1 MSASEREMIRALAR
15 RRQRLSLLRTPT
27 AVLALFL
34 ATCAD
39 GVKAFCRWLV
49 HHRRVGLYP
58 LLCLV
63 AAVTIGKAVDGPHSA
78 TLHETT
84 LNVEFL
90 VWWFGLGVLSSIGL
104 GTGLH
109 SGVLFLFP
117 HILKVCR
124 SAEACG
130 HAGFDARGNSW
141 FNMNGDDLFDCGV
154 STAAMGGIGGVRD
167 RSSVVRSI
175 ATPSWLDVW
184 IASLPAAIVWGA
196 GTAAGEIPPYWI
208 SYLAAVAGKEN
219 EELLELE
226 AEETKAMNAY
236 QKKVHDW
243 KIFMLEFMKT
253 HGFWGLVAMSAWPNA
268 AFDLCGICCGT
279 FLMPFWHFLGATT
292 IGKALIK
299 APSQAAAFTTLFAT
313 SSRRKLVNLMS
324 APFPEKWNV
333 GAFLDAGVTNA
344 LRKMEPGGKA
354 AGRKVSG
361 TPAAAKRGTGF
372 GSAVFFSGAPLSV
385 AWGWLIT
392 LVVVYFAGSCIEQT
406 ARMKQADLD
415 KKEVARVHGGR
426 RSNRRSFGTPS
437 KKYRSYVD

>member
-1 MSASEREMIRALAR
+1 MPVERQMSASEREMIRALAR

-27 AVLALFL
+27 AVLALFF

-39 GVKAFCRWLV
+39 GVKAFWRWLV

-58 LLCLV
+58 LLCVV
-63 AAVTIGKAVDGPHSA
+63 AAVTIGRAVDGPHSA
-78 TLHETT
+78 TLRETT
-84 LNVEFL
+84 LDVEFL

-141 FNMNGDDLFDCGV
+141 FNMNGEDLFDCGGV
-154 STAAMGGIGGVRD
+154 TGGGGGVD
-167 RSSVVRSI
+167 GSI
-175 ATPSWLDVW
+175 ATESTWLHAW

-243 KIFMLEFMKT
+243 KIFMLDFMKR

-299 APSQAAAFTTLFAT
+299 APAQTAVFTTLFAT
-313 SSRRKLVNLMS
+313 SSRSKLVKMVS

-333 GAFLDAGVTNA
+333 GDFLDAGVADA
-344 LRKMEPGGKA
+344 LRKMEKGGKA
-354 AGRKVSG
+354 SSGRKGSFSTNSG
-361 TPAAAKRGTGF
+361 SQQNAITG
-372 GSAVFFSGAPLSV
+372 VPLSV
-385 AWGWLIT
+385 VWGWFIT
-392 LVVVYFAGSCIEQT
+392 LVVVYFFGSCVEQT
-406 ARMKQADLD
+406 ARAKQADLD

-426 RSNRRSFGTPS
+426 RSARRSFGTPS
-437 KKYRSYVD
+437 KKYRSYVE

>member
-1 MSASEREMIRALAR
+1 MSAAEREMIRALAR
-15 RRQRLSLLRTPT
+15 RRQRLSLLRKPT

-39 GVKAFCRWLV
+39 GVKAFWRWLV

-58 LLCLV
+58 LLCLT
-63 AAVTIGKAVDGPHSA
+63 AAVTIGNTMDGPHS
-78 TLHETT
+78 TT
-84 LNVEFL
+84 LRELTLDLEFV

-130 HAGFDARGNSW
+130 QAGFDARGNSW
-141 FNMNGDDLFDCGV
+141 FNMSGEELFDCGV
-154 STAAMGGIGGVRD
+154 STTVGD
-167 RSSVVRSI
+167 RSNAI
-175 ATPSWLDVW
+175 PTFLEVW
-184 IASLPAAIVWGA
+184 TASLPAAIVWGA

-243 KIFMLEFMKT
+243 KIFMLEFMKK

-292 IGKALIK
+292 LGKALIK
-299 APSQAAAFTTLFAT
+299 APSQAAVFTTLFAT
-313 SSRRKLVNLMS
+313 SSRTKLVRLVS

-333 GAFLDAGVTNA
+333 GAFLDAGVADA
-344 LRKMEPGGKA
+344 LREMEKGGRSPARRRGSRSGTSAAASA
-354 AGRKVSG
+354 AGV
-361 TPAAAKRGTGF
+361 
-372 GSAVFFSGAPLSV
+372 PLSV
-385 AWGWLIT
+385 VWGWLIT
-392 LVVVYFAGSCIEQT
+392 AVVVYFAGSCVEQT
-406 ARMKQADLD
+406 ARAKQADLD

-426 RSNRRSFGTPS
+426 RSARRSFGTPS
-437 KKYRSYVD
+437 KKYQSYVD

>member
-141 FNMNGDDLFDCGV
+141 FNMSGEDLFDCGA
-154 STAAMGGIGGVRD
+154 SGVVGD
-167 RSSVVRSI
+167 RSI
-175 ATPSWLDVW
+175 ATPTFWDAW
-184 IASLPAAIVWGA
+184 TASMPAAIVWGA
-196 GTAAGEIPPYWI
+196 GTAVGEIPPYWI

-243 KIFMLEFMKT
+243 KIFMLEFMKK
-253 HGFWGLVAMSAWPNA
+253 HGFLGLVAMSAWPNA

-279 FLMPFWHFLGATT
+279 FLMPFWHFLGAT
-292 IGKALIK
+292 IVGKALIK
-299 APSQAAAFTTLFAT
+299 APAQTAVFTTLFAT
-313 SSRRKLVNLMS
+313 SSRTKLVRIVA

-333 GAFLDAGVTNA
+333 GAFLDAGVADA
-344 LRKMEPGGKA
+344 LREMEKGGRSPA
-354 AGRKVSG
+354 RRRGSRSG
-361 TPAAAKRGTGF
+361 TSAAA
-372 GSAVFFSGAPLSV
+372 SLGASRVPLSTV
-385 AWGWLIT
+385 WGWLIT
-392 LVVVYFAGSCIEQT
+392 LVVVYFAGSCVEQT
-406 ARMKQADLD
+406 ARAKRADLD

-426 RSNRRSFGTPS
+426 RSARRSFGTPS
-437 KKYRSYVD
+437 KKYQSYVDR